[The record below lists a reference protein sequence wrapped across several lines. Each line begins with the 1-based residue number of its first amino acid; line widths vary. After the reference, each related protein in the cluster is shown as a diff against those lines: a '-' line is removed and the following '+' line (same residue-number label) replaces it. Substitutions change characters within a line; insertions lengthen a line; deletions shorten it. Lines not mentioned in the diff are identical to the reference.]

1 MHTIAKT
8 STPIHVIV
16 HSPKTTEGQNE
27 LKERVANVH
36 SSIVNQYIKKLNC
49 SSEQKVQLLNA
60 IIKTRKI
67 DRSR

>member
-1 MHTIAKT
+1 MHPIAKT
-8 STPIHVIV
+8 SAPIHVII
-16 HSPKTTEGQNE
+16 HSPKTIEGQNE

-49 SSEQKVQLLNA
+49 SSEQKVQLLDA
-60 IIKTRKI
+60 VIKTRKI

>member
-8 STPIHVIV
+8 SAPIHVIV

-49 SSEQKVQLLNA
+49 SSEQKVQLLDA
-60 IIKTRKI
+60 VIKTRKI
-67 DRSR
+67 VRSR